1 MCAWTMSAPYPSWYS
16 NVWLRSKS
24 LLSTWEY
31 ERCFHFGVWVF
42 FFLCCLLSYKSH
54 LVEVPFELHVQALFP
69 TPHSHEL
76 WVTVSKVLTLKK
88 ARVFS
93 SLYLPKCIDMEL
105 SLSFIEGIMPGG
117 LSIRFSLQPPQCS
130 KCQCS
135 LGEKQQGL
143 LAEPPPP
150 VPFLTEFSSTCSG
163 AFHGAHS
170 WGMLWEMWA
179 EESGIALVAVK
190 SVCIHLERAIPLL
203 FLFPLPSLL
212 YPLFVSCLLS
222 LNRMLNNYIWKHYKC
237 IFPYTLL
244 CS

>member
-1 MCAWTMSAPYPSWYS
+1 MSAPYPTWYS

-24 LLSTWEY
+24 LLSAWEY

-42 FFLCCLLSYKSH
+42 FFFLCCLLRYKSN
-54 LVEVPFELHVQALFP
+54 LVEVPFELLVQALF
-69 TPHSHEL
+69 TAPHSHEL
-76 WVTVSKVLTLKK
+76 WVTVSKMLTLKK

-93 SLYLPKCIDMEL
+93 SLYLPKCIDMAL

-163 AFHGAHS
+163 AFHGSHS
-170 WGMLWEMWA
+170 WGMLWETWA

-190 SVCIHLERAIPLL
+190 SVCIHLERAISTSVS
-203 FLFPLPSLL
+203 FSPSFTPV
-212 YPLFVSCLLS
+212 PLFVSCLLS
-222 LNRMLNNYIWKHYKC
+222 LNCMLNNYIWKHYKC
-237 IFPYTLL
+237 IFSYTLL